1 MPVTKGNT
9 VTDPAAES
17 ERTADLQGGRTPE
30 SDGTPNAERTAELR
44 AALVDKLRADRK
56 ITSPTVEAAFRT
68 VARERFLPDGV
79 DLDIAYGVDSSVVT
93 KRDEHGVALSSVSAA
108 YIQARMLE
116 QAELQPG
123 MTVLEVG
130 SGGLNAAYIAEIV
143 GDPEVTDRAARLLDD
158 TGYPGR
164 VTVTAVD
171 ASHGVPDEGPFDAII
186 VTVGA
191 WDVAPNW
198 LDDLADDG
206 VLVLPLIMNGV
217 TRTIGFRR
225 DGDHLVST
233 STEVAGFVPMQGAG
247 LHAERVF
254 MLPDPNGH
262 NVKLRFDSDVPADLD
277 NLDGVLATERTEL
290 WSGAT
295 IKHQTSFADLH
306 LWFAWFLPGFCLLA
320 VDDGTDL
327 AAERGS
333 WFPFGVVRGSA
344 FAYLAVRPALEGAG
358 VEFGARAYGR
368 DGMLAV
374 TAMVEQIQA
383 WDRDGRHAEPSFAY
397 WPTGSDH
404 SRIPADVPV
413 MNKTDGAVTISWLDH
428 G

>member
-1 MPVTKGNT
+1 MTPVVQNMPVMKGNT
-9 VTDPAAES
+9 VTDAAAES
-17 ERTADLQGGRTPE
+17 DRA
-30 SDGTPNAERTAELR
+30 AEAR
-44 AALVDKLRADRK
+44 AALVEKLLADQK
-56 ITSPTVEAAFRT
+56 ITSPGVEAAFRT
-68 VARERFLPDGV
+68 VARERFLPADV
-79 DLDIAYGVDSSVVT
+79 ELEVAYGVDSSVVT

-116 QAELQPG
+116 QAELRPC
-123 MTVLEVG
+123 MTVWEVG

-143 GDPEVTDRAARLLDD
+143 GEKGHVVSVDIDPEVTDRATRLLDEA
-158 TGYPGR
+158 GYAGR
-164 VTVTAVD
+164 VTVMAVD
-171 ASHGVPDEGPFDAII
+171 AAHGVQGEGPFDAII

-191 WDVAPNW
+191 WDISPSW
-198 LDDLADDG
+198 LDELADGG

-233 STEVAGFVPMQGAG
+233 STEVAGFVPMQGDG
-247 LHAERVF
+247 QHTERVF
-254 MLPDPNGH
+254 LLPDANGK
-262 NVKLRFDSDVPADLD
+262 NVKLRFDSGIPEDVSR
-277 NLDGVLATERTEL
+277 LDGVLATQRIEV

-295 IKHQTSFADLH
+295 IRHQTSFADLH

-327 AAERGS
+327 SAERGS

-344 FAYLAVRPALEGAG
+344 FAYLAVRPALDGAG

-368 DGMLAV
+368 DGELAA
-374 TAMVEQIQA
+374 TALVQQIQA
-383 WDRDGRHAEPSFAY
+383 WDRDGRNTEPAFGY
-397 WPTGSDH
+397 WPVGSD
-404 SRIPADVPV
+404 RTPVPADAAV
-413 MNKTDGAVTISWLDH
+413 MDKTHGAVTISWPPR